1 MVQVAV
7 PFMKEPFQCPLSER
21 LNVSPKGISDA
32 YKQFVQGLS
41 GNYLQLLRT
50 ALQWTLFAPS
60 PVRVVEIM
68 DAFTGIYRLS
78 GQNSQGIDAVEKT
91 ETYAVRTA
99 DRLEEVQQL
108 RTAGGP
114 FLDIWDEGG
123 EWWVSLADLS
133 QARQF
138 CVNHNQ
144 PGDDHENP
152 QVRHGP
158 VCVKCDIPVERSNAL
173 LFSEKE
179 LHLEMA
185 IASLRHLNNPNF
197 QMESGELP
205 PWFESRLDDGVVL
218 LPQDEILPIEPDMAV
233 ESDEN

>member
-114 FLDIWDEGG
+114 FLDIGDEESGG
-123 EWWVSLADLS
+123 SRWPTLRRPVNSASIIIS
-133 QARQF
+133 QVTITKTLKSAMAQSA
-138 CVNHNQ
+138 
-144 PGDDHENP
+144 
-152 QVRHGP
+152 
-158 VCVKCDIPVERSNAL
+158 SNATSPSSARMLSCSRRKSYILKWPL
-173 LFSEKE
+173 L
-179 LHLEMA
+179 
-185 IASLRHLNNPNF
+185 R
-197 QMESGELP
+197 
-205 PWFESRLDDGVVL
+205 
-218 LPQDEILPIEPDMAV
+218 
-233 ESDEN
+233 SDI